1 MRLHALQYL
10 RAIAALVVV
19 YSHACIQVP
28 EYKAQVV
35 EFGSFGVDI
44 FFVISGFI
52 MMYISKPSHTPKA
65 FIVNRVRRVVPLYW
79 FFTLLLAT
87 VLFIKPSIFSK
98 TELQLDVLV
107 QSLLFLPHWS
117 QAHPGEVWPL
127 LAPGW
132 SLNYE
137 MYFYALFALSLFA
150 AQKFRLPIISIVIIC
165 VFGLAHLTSI
175 DGPDGPY
182 TEFFKDQVVFE
193 FIFGMLLAYAWQR
206 GFRLTSIAGTAMAI
220 TSFAYLIFH
229 SQQRGYASFDD
240 AQHILT
246 HGIPAALMVAGV
258 LYIKLPENKFGL
270 LLGDASYA
278 LYLSHI
284 FVLGLLRVVLPPILG
299 TSQSAAFL
307 FVAISLVV
315 CTLVSIPV
323 HLLIDNWLLRNE
335 RFDVLRSAKQREA

>member
-10 RAIAALVVV
+10 RALAALVVV

-28 EYKAQVV
+28 EYHSQLM

-52 MMYISKPSHTPKA
+52 MMYISKPSHTPTA

-79 FFTLLLAT
+79 FFTLLLAAI
-87 VLFIKPSIFSK
+87 LFIKPTLFAK
-98 TELQLDVLV
+98 TELQMDVLL
-107 QSLLFLPHWS
+107 QSLLFLPHFS

-137 MYFYALFALSLFA
+137 MYFYGLFALSLFV
-150 AQKFRLPIISIVIIC
+150 AQKYRLPLISLVIVSL
-165 VFGLAHLTSI
+165 FGLAHLTSI
-175 DGPDGPY
+175 DGADGPY
-182 TEFFKDQVVFE
+182 TAFFQDQVVFE

-206 GFRLTSIAGTAMAI
+206 GFKLTNLAGTAMAM

-229 SQQRGYASFDD
+229 SQQRGIASFEES
-240 AQHILT
+240 QHILT
-246 HGIPAALMVAGV
+246 NGIPAATMVVGV
-258 LYIKLPENKFGL
+258 LYMKLPANKFGL

-284 FVLGLLRVVLPPILG
+284 FVLGLLKLLLPPVLG
-299 TSQSAAFL
+299 TGQSAAYL
-307 FVAISLVV
+307 FVALSLII

-323 HLLIDNWLLRNE
+323 HLIIDNWLLRQE
-335 RFDVLRSAKQREA
+335 RFDLFRTAKQREA

>member
-10 RAIAALVVV
+10 RALAALVVV

-28 EYKAQVV
+28 AYKAHIV

-79 FFTLLLAT
+79 FFTLLLAA
-87 VLFIKPSIFSK
+87 VLFVKPSIFSK
-98 TELQLDVLV
+98 TELQIDVLI
-107 QSLLFLPHWS
+107 QSLLFIPHFS

-150 AQKFRLPIISIVIIC
+150 TQKFRLPAISIVIVC
-165 VFGLAHLTSI
+165 LFGLAHITSI
-175 DGPDGPY
+175 DGPNGPF

-206 GFRLTSIAGTAMAI
+206 GFKLTNLAGTALAI

-229 SQQRGYASFDD
+229 SQQRGIASFDD

-246 HGIPAALMVAGV
+246 NGIPAATMVAGI
-258 LYIKLPENKFGL
+258 LYMKLPANKFGL

-284 FVLGLLRVVLPPILG
+284 FVLGLLRVILPPILG
-299 TSQSAAFL
+299 TDQSAAFL
-307 FVAISLVV
+307 FVTISLVV

-323 HLLIDNWLLRNE
+323 HLLIDNWFLRHE
-335 RFDVLRSAKQREA
+335 RLDAFRSAKRREA